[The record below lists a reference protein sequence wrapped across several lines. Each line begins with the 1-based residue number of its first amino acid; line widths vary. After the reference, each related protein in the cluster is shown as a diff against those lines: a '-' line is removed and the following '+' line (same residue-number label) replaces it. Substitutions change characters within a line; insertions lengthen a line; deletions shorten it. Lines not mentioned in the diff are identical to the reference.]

1 MFKLLSGSRQV
12 LRASLREKEKGRG
25 LASSQPAP
33 PHFLF
38 RCLLED
44 QEPQPQHDSTR
55 VSLASQLCGGGNL
68 HQLSHLLPLH
78 SLETKEWWWNNKSKG
93 KGSRNVHLERS
104 LLEVLC
110 WGGVVSLALHLFH
123 DRCCQLNYLHVES
136 CFEKKLIFSGTIL
149 TGVFSTVLCL
159 GSSR

>member
-1 MFKLLSGSRQV
+1 MFKLFSASRQV

-44 QEPQPQHDSTR
+44 QEPQHGSTR
-55 VSLASQLCGGGNL
+55 VSVATQLCAGNQ

-78 SLETKEWWWNNKSKG
+78 SLETKEWWNNKSKG
-93 KGSRNVHLERS
+93 KKGARNVHLERS

-123 DRCCQLNYLHVES
+123 DRCCLLKTLHVKFY
-136 CFEKKLIFSGTIL
+136 FEKKG
-149 TGVFSTVLCL
+149 
-159 GSSR
+159 

>member
-1 MFKLLSGSRQV
+1 MFKLFSASRQV

-44 QEPQPQHDSTR
+44 EPQLQHGSTR
-55 VSLASQLCGGGNL
+55 VSVAHQLCVANGGANP
-68 HQLSHLLPLH
+68 HQLSHLLSLH
-78 SLETKEWWWNNKSKG
+78 SLETKEWWNNNGKSKG
-93 KGSRNVHLERS
+93 ENVPLERS

-110 WGGVVSLALHLFH
+110 WGGVISLALHLFH
-123 DRCCQLNYLHVES
+123 DRCCHSNSFHIEFRKKH
-136 CFEKKLIFSGTIL
+136 FE
-149 TGVFSTVLCL
+149 
-159 GSSR
+159 RNR

>member
-1 MFKLLSGSRQV
+1 MFKLFSASRQV

-44 QEPQPQHDSTR
+44 QEPQPQHGSTR
-55 VSLASQLCGGGNL
+55 VSVATQLCGGNQ

-78 SLETKEWWWNNKSKG
+78 SLETKEWWNNKSKG
-93 KGSRNVHLERS
+93 KKGARNVHLERS

-123 DRCCQLNYLHVES
+123 DRWCQ
-136 CFEKKLIFSGTIL
+136 
-149 TGVFSTVLCL
+149 
-159 GSSR
+159 